1 MSRCCYQDQE
11 GIQLAGFL
19 PDDAHLEPAVTLASW
34 RKIAKQVKHQI
45 RATAGERA
53 DFRVAR
59 GHDGLMNDWFADGRG
74 RVIQFETTATYA
86 TSLGTVTCT
95 CPPE

>member
-1 MSRCCYQDQE
+1 MF
-11 GIQLAGFL
+11 A
-19 PDDAHLEPAVTLASW
+19 
-34 RKIAKQVKHQI
+34 
-45 RATAGERA
+45 AGEDCRLDA
-53 DFRVAR
+53 FSAMPRDGAREVIGIGAGNLSFHMSGDLPFRHLREQDETLCDLLMR
-59 GHDGLMNDWFADGRG
+59 GWFVDRRG